1 MTDNELENIH
11 TVDVKVTAESM
22 DAHVQCL
29 RDNGYSVTKKI
40 TFTKISFWLMIYT
53 LGLFTMAVYL
63 K

>member
-40 TFTKISFWLMIYT
+40 TFTKKSFWLMIYT
-53 LGLFTMAVYL
+53 L
-63 K
+63 

>member
-40 TFTKISFWLMIYT
+40 TFTIVVNRTISFSRINH
-53 LGLFTMAVYL
+53 
-63 K
+63 